1 MSILKLFP
9 SVIALALAGC
19 AYPSNVVN
27 DIAHMGDPTY
37 DNCRRNADPL
47 SDYGAR
53 CAKEADPNV
62 KAAKDEQ
69 MRQEAEQNRLAAEKE
84 QQDMEQDLAAQQSA
98 ELAKGYSP
106 ITVLD
111 FVLDG
116 KELATRKAMLSLN
129 GVYLPRGNLELLFGT
144 NVDAILFSN
153 GQNQTPPTVYL
164 LTENASRKFRSQ
176 LLACRNNPSAAYV
189 GCRVHI
195 LGSATTCVLSGPFGN
210 QRDSCVSV
218 DDGSVEGP

>member
-9 SVIALALAGC
+9 AVIALALAGC
-19 AYPSNVVN
+19 TYPSNFAN

-37 DNCRRNADPL
+37 DNCRRNADVV

-62 KAAKDEQ
+62 KAAKAEQ
-69 MRQEAEQNRLAAEKE
+69 IRQEAEQNRLAAETA
-84 QQDMEQDLAAQQSA
+84 QQNLAARQSA

-106 ITVLD
+106 ITVHD

-116 KELATRKAMLSLN
+116 KELATRKAMRSLT
-129 GVYLPRGNLELLFGT
+129 GVYLPSGNLELLFGT
-144 NVDAILFSN
+144 NVDAIQFSN
-153 GQNQTPPTVYL
+153 GQNQNSPTVHL
-164 LTENASRKFRSQ
+164 LTENASRQFRSQ

-189 GCRVHI
+189 GCRVHV
-195 LGSATTCVLSGPFGN
+195 LGSATMCVLSGPLGN
-210 QRDSCVSV
+210 RRDVPCVSV
-218 DDGSVEGP
+218 DDGSVGGP